1 MPLVPV
7 ALAGALLVVGVPIV
21 SPVDLAAVAEGP
33 VMAPPPPDVAPP
45 DPVAEMLPKL
55 LLPDMA
61 DPEDADDK
69 VELVAAVMFPIPA
82 EDTFLAWKRE
92 LNCAS
97 KLLAMLL
104 TELATLL
111 AATELLS
118 ALGPVIM
125 NSPLE
130 VKSVGLAPAA
140 PPAIAME

>member
-21 SPVDLAAVAEGP
+21 SPADVAAVAEGT

-61 DPEDADDK
+61 APEDADDK
-69 VELVAAVMFPIPA
+69 VELVAALMFSIPA
-82 EDTFLAWKRE
+82 EDTFLAWKME

-104 TELATLL
+104 IELATLIE
-111 AATELLS
+111 ATELLS
-118 ALGPVIM
+118 ALGPVMM
-125 NSPLE
+125 NS
-130 VKSVGLAPAA
+130 PAA
-140 PPAIAME
+140 PPAIAIE

>member
-1 MPLVPV
+1 VPLVPV
-7 ALAGALLVVGVPIV
+7 ALAELLAPIV

-45 DPVAEMLPKL
+45 DPVAVMLPKL

-82 EDTFLAWKRE
+82 EDTFLAWKME

-104 TELATLL
+104 MELATLID
-111 AATELLS
+111 ATELLS
-118 ALGPVIM
+118 ALGPVMM
-125 NSPLE
+125 NS
-130 VKSVGLAPAA
+130 PAA
-140 PPAIAME
+140 PPAIAIE